1 MGKYDVCAS
10 EVFYVDDADTAI
22 FGGLSH
28 KRDVRC
34 RPIRVKTPIKLRRIS
49 IRWAML
55 ETAERRQWT
64 RDELIA
70 AFNLYCQLPFGKLHK
85 TNPQIVQLARLLER
99 TPSSVSMKLVNF
111 ASFDPA
117 ITATGRV
124 GLRGASRLDKAIWDE
139 FNADWE
145 TLACESQAVLER
157 LAKVHNEVLPYD
169 EDADVLAPGVF
180 AEGRTRSATVQVRVN
195 QAFFRRA
202 VLASY
207 LGRCCMSG
215 LAHPRLLV
223 ASHIVPWGSDKANR
237 LNPRNGLL
245 LSTLHD
251 KAFDVGLIAV
261 SADHKIMVSREL
273 KHNPDGFTRDVLLPL
288 EGRLI
293 ALPERFTPDAAFLKH
308 HREVIY
314 VP

>member
-1 MGKYDVCAS
+1 MPQT
-10 EVFYVDDADTAI
+10 AD
-22 FGGLSH
+22 
-28 KRDVRC
+28 
-34 RPIRVKTPIKLRRIS
+34 RRK
-49 IRWAML
+49 
-55 ETAERRQWT
+55 WT
-64 RDELIA
+64 REELIA

-99 TPSSVSMKLVNF
+99 TPSSVGMKLVNF

-117 ITATGRV
+117 ITANGRV
-124 GLRGASRLDKAIWDE
+124 GLKKASRLDEAIWDE

-145 TLACESQAVLER
+145 ALAGESQAVLDR
-157 LAKVHNEVLPYD
+157 LADEHNEVLPRD
-169 EDADVLAPGVF
+169 DDAEVLVPEVF
-180 AEGRTRSATVQVRVN
+180 AEGRTRSATAQVRVN

-223 ASHIVPWGSDKANR
+223 ASHIVPWGRDKANR

-251 KAFDVGLIAV
+251 KAFDIGLITI
-261 SADHKIMVSREL
+261 SEDHTVVLSNGL
-273 KHNPDGFTRDVLLPL
+273 KHKPDAFTRDVLLPL
-288 EGRLI
+288 EGKRI
-293 ALPERFTPDAAFLKH
+293 ALPERFTPDPAFLAH
-308 HREVIY
+308 HRTVTF
-314 VP
+314 VDA

>member
-1 MGKYDVCAS
+1 MAMPQT
-10 EVFYVDDADTAI
+10 VD
-22 FGGLSH
+22 
-28 KRDVRC
+28 
-34 RPIRVKTPIKLRRIS
+34 RRN
-49 IRWAML
+49 
-55 ETAERRQWT
+55 WT
-64 RDELIA
+64 REELIA

-85 TNPQIVQLARLLER
+85 TNPQIIQLARLLER
-99 TPSSVSMKLVNF
+99 TPSSVGMKLGNF

-117 ITATGRV
+117 ITANGRV
-124 GLRGASRLDKAIWDE
+124 GLKGASRLDKTIWDE

-145 TLACESQAVLER
+145 MLAGESQDVLDR
-157 LAKVHNEVLPYD
+157 LAEEHDEVLSCD
-169 EDADVLAPGVF
+169 EDAEVLVPEVF

-202 VLASY
+202 VMASY

-223 ASHIVPWGSDKANR
+223 ASHIVPWGRDKANR

-251 KAFDVGLIAV
+251 KAFDVGLITV
-261 SADHKIMVSREL
+261 SAEYKIMVSDVL
-273 KHNPDGFTRDVLLPL
+273 KHKPDTFTRDVLLPL
-288 EGRLI
+288 EGKLI
-293 ALPERFTPDAAFLKH
+293 ALPKRFLPDAVFLAN

-314 VP
+314 IP

>member
-1 MGKYDVCAS
+1 MS
-10 EVFYVDDADTAI
+10 Q
-22 FGGLSH
+22 
-28 KRDVRC
+28 
-34 RPIRVKTPIKLRRIS
+34 TP
-49 IRWAML
+49 
-55 ETAERRQWT
+55 ERRKWT

-85 TNPQIVQLARLLER
+85 TTPQIMQLARLLER
-99 TPSSVSMKLVNF
+99 TPSSVGMKLVNF

-117 ITATGRV
+117 ITANGRV
-124 GLRGASRLDKAIWDE
+124 GLKGASRLDKTIWDE

-145 TLACESQAVLER
+145 ALAGESQSVLDR
-157 LAKVHNEVLPYD
+157 LAEEHDEVLPRD
-169 EDADVLAPGVF
+169 GDADVLMSEVF

-202 VLASY
+202 VMASY

-215 LAHPRLLV
+215 LAHHRLLV
-223 ASHIVPWGSDKANR
+223 ASHIVPWGRDKANR

-251 KAFDVGLIAV
+251 KAFDVGLITV
-261 SADHKIMVSREL
+261 SADHKILVSGAL
-273 KHNPDGFTRDVLLPL
+273 KHKPDAFTRDVLLPL
-288 EGRLI
+288 EGKLI
-293 ALPERFTPDAAFLKH
+293 ELPERFAPEVAFLAY